1 MADDEK
7 TPRQPKQERDAKGE
21 RPAKGEPPE
30 GGRADRARPNAAKP
44 QGGSADAKRPEGA
57 KPQQGQRPP
66 QAQKPAAGQK
76 GAKPAARD
84 EEPQVPVTVA
94 NLRDRYE
101 REVKPQLRDHFKYVN
116 VMQVPRVEKVVI
128 NIGLGEAISNPKAM
142 DAAAGDLATIT
153 GQRAVVTRSRKA
165 ISNFRL
171 RKGMPIGLKVTLR
184 GYRMWHFLEKL
195 LATALP
201 RIRDFQGVPDRSF
214 DGRGNY
220 SLGLKEQLV
229 FPEVEYDKIDRL
241 RGMEIT
247 VVTTAKTDE
256 EGRRLLQ
263 LLGMPFR
270 RSA

>member
-1 MADDEK
+1 VAEEQKTEK
-7 TPRQPKQERDAKGE
+7 QTSE
-21 RPAKGEPPE
+21 
-30 GGRADRARPNAAKP
+30 KP
-44 QGGSADAKRPEGA
+44 QGQ
-57 KPQQGQRPP
+57 KPQGQKQAQKQQGQKP
-66 QAQKPAAGQK
+66 QGQKPQGQQAQGQKAGAKGQKPA
-76 GAKPAARD
+76 PRD
-84 EEPQVPVTVA
+84 EEPEVPVTIA

-101 REVKPQLRDHFKYVN
+101 REVKPQLRQQFKYGN
-116 VMQVPRVEKVVI
+116 VMEVPRLEKVVV
-128 NIGLGEAISNPKAM
+128 NIGLGEAISNPKAL

-153 GQRAVVTRSRKA
+153 GQRAVVTRSKKA

-184 GYRMWHFLEKL
+184 GYRMWHFMEKL
-195 LATALP
+195 LTSALP
-201 RIRDFQGVPDRSF
+201 RIRDFQGVPERSF

-220 SLGLKEQLV
+220 SLGLREQLV

>member
-1 MADDEK
+1 VADEQK
-7 TPRQPKQERDAKGE
+7 PESQPKNEREQKA
-21 RPAKGEPPE
+21 AQPE
-30 GGRADRARPNAAKP
+30 GAKAPKQPKPQAAAKP
-44 QGGSADAKRPEGA
+44 QAGGKQAAAQK
-57 KPQQGQRPP
+57 
-66 QAQKPAAGQK
+66 QAQKGP
-76 GAKPAARD
+76 KPAPRE

-101 REVKPQLRDHFKYVN
+101 REVKPQLREQFRYGN
-116 VMQVPRVEKVVI
+116 VMRVPRVEKVVV

-153 GQRAVVTRSRKA
+153 GQRAVVTRSKKA

-195 LATALP
+195 LTTALP

-220 SLGLKEQLV
+220 SLGLREQLV
-229 FPEVEYDKIDRL
+229 FPEIEYDKIDRL

-247 VVTTAKTDE
+247 VVTSAKTDE

-270 RSA
+270 RAS